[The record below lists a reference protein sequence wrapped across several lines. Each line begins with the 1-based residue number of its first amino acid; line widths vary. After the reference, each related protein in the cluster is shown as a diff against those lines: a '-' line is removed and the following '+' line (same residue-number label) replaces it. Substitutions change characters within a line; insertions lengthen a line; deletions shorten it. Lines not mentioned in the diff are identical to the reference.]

1 MERRMTRMLAAGLV
15 GGAALFLLACPPQVV
30 NIAAV
35 LPLTG
40 EHSAYGQSIKRGI
53 ELAYADIKADA
64 NFGKPALGELVM
76 LDTASDPKKAAE
88 LLKEAYSKGALAAIG
103 GVTSGE
109 AKEMVPVAD
118 SYESLLLSPS
128 ASSPELTGISRN
140 FFRIWPS
147 DQTEAAKMAQ
157 SAITDLGVKTI
168 VVVAEE
174 QQYARGAQL
183 AFRPAYEAQGGKILE
198 VLEYPPNTSDM
209 SGLASRVVLLQPE
222 AVYLVD
228 YADGV
233 ASMIQE
239 LRKQKFS
246 GKILTTAAFST
257 PSAIARIGKD
267 AAGVML
273 TQTSFDPGS
282 DHVHIRKFVDA
293 YKAKYGELP
302 DIYAAHGYDAMMV
315 LSVAMKGREPFSTE
329 IRKGMKS
336 DATKE
341 YPGVTGLI
349 EFDERGDVKKFPRLY
364 MISSDLMPIDYNDEV
379 RAKQREI
386 EQRMRELQEKLAR
399 GGA

>member
-53 ELAYADIKADA
+53 ELAYADIKADP

-76 LDTASDPKKAAE
+76 LDTTSDPKKAAE

-273 TQTSFDPGS
+273 TQTTRMLRGDQ
-282 DHVHIRKFVDA
+282 
-293 YKAKYGELP
+293 AK
-302 DIYAAHGYDAMMV
+302 
-315 LSVAMKGREPFSTE
+315 SSEPHHDDRSND
-329 IRKGMKS
+329 RAD
-336 DATKE
+336 DAT
-341 YPGVTGLI
+341 
-349 EFDERGDVKKFPRLY
+349 
-364 MISSDLMPIDYNDEV
+364 
-379 RAKQREI
+379 
-386 EQRMRELQEKLAR
+386 QE
-399 GGA
+399 